1 MKMSRLF
8 VVGLATLGL
17 AGWSLS
23 ASADAAAG
31 KAKFDAACADC
42 HEAGDF
48 EGEDAAA
55 LADSLK
61 QIVAGQLKH
70 KEAITLS
77 DQEIADVAAYMASGG
92 K

>member
-31 KAKFDAACADC
+31 KAKFDATCADC

-61 QIVAGQLKH
+61 QIVGGQLKH
-70 KEAITLS
+70 KQALKLS